1 MSEEMS
7 ISMLYSM
14 MKQDMEKQA
23 NLITANTEKIMLS
36 IDEKLIP
43 LLEENKNLK
52 KEIEVLNQKINTLED
67 MNKKNNIIIHGLK
80 ETDTNYSQLY
90 NNIKQLL
97 QKIDVNI
104 ENFDINRMYR
114 IGKKT
119 PEKVRPVLISF
130 TTYNKKIEL
139 LRNKKKMT
147 ENTYITEDYS
157 KETLQK
163 RKELLPQLKEEREK
177 GNEAYIRNNKLII
190 KPKENEKRKRDNS
203 TSPSTGPQQQ
213 EKAKTIIAPAKL
225 QRTDPFAYMRSRSYS
240 LTEKNTSNI

>member
-114 IGKKT
+114 IGKKAT
-119 PEKVRPVLISF
+119 EKVRPVLISF
-130 TTYNKKIEL
+130 TTYNKKIEV
-139 LRNKKKMT
+139 LRNKKKTT

-177 GNEAYIRNNKLII
+177 GNEAYIRNNKLIV
-190 KPKENEKRKRDNS
+190 KPKGNEKRKRGNS
-203 TSPSTGPQQQ
+203 TSPSTVPQQQ
-213 EKAKTIIAPAKL
+213 EKAKTIIAPTKL
-225 QRTDPFAYMRSRSYS
+225 QRTDPFAYMRSRSHS
-240 LTEKNTSNI
+240 LTEKNTSNL

>member
-52 KEIEVLNQKINTLED
+52 KEIEVLNQKINILED

-114 IGKKT
+114 IGKKAT
-119 PEKVRPVLISF
+119 EKVRPVLISF
-130 TTYNKKIEL
+130 TTYNKKIEV
-139 LRNKKKMT
+139 LRNKKKTT

-177 GNEAYIRNNKLII
+177 GNEAYIRNNKLIV
-190 KPKENEKRKRDNS
+190 KPKGNEKRKRGNS
-203 TSPSTGPQQQ
+203 TSPSTVPQQQ
-213 EKAKTIIAPAKL
+213 EKAKTIIAPTKL
-225 QRTDPFAYMRSRSYS
+225 QRTDPFAYMRSRSHS
-240 LTEKNTSNI
+240 LTEKNTSNL